1 MITGAKMKLKELI
14 RGLKTVEVRGSLDKE
29 IKDITADSN
38 AVAKN
43 GLFFCINGENY
54 DGHRFAAQAERYGAS
69 AIVCETPQDVSVTQ
83 IVVKDCRTAMSVVA
97 ANFYG
102 NPAKKMRLIGVTG
115 TNGKTTVTHLITSVL
130 MNAGIKCGL
139 IGTLGVYY
147 AGNYYEPSLTTP
159 DPITLHKIFADMFEA
174 GVEAVIMEVSAHA
187 SFYRKIEG
195 LDFEVAV
202 FTNLSHDHLDFF
214 GDMENYKQAKLGF
227 IASGKAK
234 YVVTNAD
241 DETGREIL
249 SLVKGAVSYG
259 MESPADVFAI
269 DLSESVSH
277 TDFILNLFDRIYRIR
292 LELIGRFNVSN
303 ALAAATAAALFGV
316 STDKVAEG
324 LQTLKGVGGRLENV
338 YSGDF
343 SVYVDYAH
351 TPDGLLKTLSV
362 LKPLCK
368 GRLICVF
375 GCGGNRDEK
384 KRQIMGEISGE
395 LADFTVITSDNPRYE
410 EPMDIISEIEKGVLK
425 KTRSYVI
432 AERREEA
439 IEYALRYAK
448 KGDVVL
454 VAGKGCEKYQEI
466 IGIKRLYNDKD
477 TIEESLRAL
486 GVRKG

>member
-1 MITGAKMKLKELI
+1 MELKKLVT
-14 RGLKTVEVRGSLDKE
+14 GLKNIIVKGSLEKE

-38 AVAKN
+38 AVAK
-43 GLFFCINGENY
+43 GSLFFCINGDNY
-54 DGHRFAAQAERYGAS
+54 DGHRFASQAEKYGAA
-69 AIVCETPQDVSVTQ
+69 AIVCEKEQDVSVTQ
-83 IVVKDCRTAMSVVA
+83 IIVKDCRAAMSVVA
-97 ANFYG
+97 SEFYG
-102 NPAKKMRLIGVTG
+102 NPSKKMRLIGVTG

-139 IGTLGVYY
+139 IGTLGVFY
-147 AGNYYEPSLTTP
+147 ADKYLEPSLTTP
-159 DPITLHKIFADMFEA
+159 DPIALHKIFADMAEA

-187 SFYRKIEG
+187 AYYRKVCG
-195 LDFEVAV
+195 LNFEVAV

-214 GDMENYKQAKLGF
+214 GDMESYKRAKLEF
-227 IASGKAK
+227 ITSGAAK

-241 DETGREIL
+241 DETGREI
-249 SLVKGAVSYG
+249 SALVKNSISYG
-259 MESPADVFAI
+259 IECPADVFAI
-269 DLSESVSH
+269 DVKESVAD
-277 TDFILNLFDRIYRIR
+277 TCFVLNLFDRVYRIK

-324 LQTLKGVGGRLENV
+324 LQMLKGVSGRLENV
-338 YSGDF
+338 YAGDF
-343 SVYVDYAH
+343 AVYIDYAH
-351 TPDGLLKTLSV
+351 TPDGLLKTLSA

-384 KRQIMGEISGE
+384 KREVMGEISGE

-410 EPMDIISEIEKGVLK
+410 EPMDIIREIEKGVLR
-425 KTRSYVI
+425 KTRDYVI

-439 IEYALRYAK
+439 IDYAVRYAK
-448 KGDVVL
+448 KGDVIL
-454 VAGKGCEKYQEI
+454 VAGKGSEKYQEI

-477 TIEESLRAL
+477 TVEESLRSL
-486 GVRKG
+486 GADRFKE